1 MAAYPSREGHDPQF
15 ALTLATT
22 FSADRLSLPATAD
35 ELEQLKETL
44 NTDCL
49 DDAVISDVVIEYP
62 WANLLPMDSITLDD
76 ANLLAQFVRQMD
88 EDELRTFGAALEAEE
103 PATFADA
110 ACIAENIGDYEL
122 VDVTEGAYGREALR
136 RAGATD
142 EVFEMLDGFL
152 DYERLGQARMESD
165 GVRPTSYG
173 MIRCPGSSGHQQD
186 MGQTMY

>member
-1 MAAYPSREGHDPQF
+1 MAVNLSRDGHNPQF

-22 FSADRLSLPATAD
+22 FSADRISLPATAG
-35 ELEQLKETL
+35 ELEQLEETL

-76 ANLLAQFVRQMD
+76 ANLLAQFVQQMS
-88 EDELRTFGAALEAEE
+88 ENELRTFGAALEAEE

-122 VDVTEGAYGREALR
+122 ADMTEGAYGREALR

-142 EVFEMLDGFL
+142 EVFELLDGFL
-152 DYERLGQARMESD
+152 DYERLGQARMEAD
-165 GVRPTSYG
+165 GVCPTSYG
-173 MIRCPGSSGHQQD
+173 MIRCPNNRNTQQELGE
-186 MGQTMY
+186 MRL